1 MNSQYDSFN
10 DALMQNINPAPSS
23 NTAAEPAGLTGSGI
37 LTVQVC
43 LAKGALP
50 LEGATVIISK
60 SDGDKEIEARLV
72 TDKSGRTPPDARP
85 VRPRP
90 APSAVYSQTPGGNT
104 RPYSI
109 YNITAELPGYYP
121 ESMVN
126 VPIFD
131 KITSIQPIVMIPLSE
146 QSVRG
151 DELYINESPQI

>member
-1 MNSQYDSFN
+1 MNSEYDSFN
-10 DALMQNINPAPSS
+10 DALMQNINPAPSR

-37 LTVQVC
+37 LTVQVS

-72 TDKSGRTPPDARP
+72 TDKSGRTPPLAL
-85 VRPRP
+85 P

-121 ESMVN
+121 ESIVN